1 MILLT
6 ILKWVL
12 IIAAAVVI
20 LCGLLLFVSMVSAV
34 IVMVAKGEH
43 PERYEETDGDH
54 EA

>member
-12 IIAAAVVI
+12 IIAAAVVV

-43 PERYEETDGDH
+43 LDELTDGDN